1 MNTRFRGLQEDY
13 DYRREPDFDE
23 NNAEY
28 RKDCAVEEAE
38 NHLRDAIKA
47 GNDVLINFN
56 GPYNK
61 NTYPLHTFVG
71 EVGEKSAVL
80 LLKACAHAM
89 AGPIYDHSTSEL
101 LRDFVES
108 VCKQY
113 GEDQWESFLE

>member
-28 RKDCAVEEAE
+28 RKECAIEEAE

-47 GNDVLINFN
+47 GNDVLIDFN
-56 GPYNK
+56 GPYNR

-71 EVGEKSAVL
+71 EVGEKPAKG
-80 LLKACAHAM
+80 LLKACSAALAGDDVIAAAM
-89 AGPIYDHSTSEL
+89 
-101 LRDFVES
+101 LRLFVID
-108 VCKQY
+108 VCEQY
-113 GEDQWESFLE
+113 GEDQWEQFSE